1 MVRQSVRRGW
11 MVSAIALVLLV
22 SATSAYGQAQGSL
35 RGLVT
40 DEAGKGVPEAEIVM
54 NYVGDVEITVSLK
67 TNIRGEFTRAGLR
80 TGEWKM
86 TATKGE
92 LTGVQTVHVKINEMI
107 RVATLIIKVPTKGAG
122 TDTTGMTDKDIEA
135 RNKLMATMQAEF
147 DAGVAAI
154 ATAPDDAIAKLLVV
168 AGQIPNCAICHAKI
182 GDAHTKK
189 GDQVAAEASYKEA
202 IKLDPKLAD
211 PYAALAILYN
221 QQKKFDEARAMST
234 KANEL
239 LGASATGGDP
249 AALYNQGI
257 ILWNAGKFP
266 EAKVEFEKVIKLD
279 PKMAEAHF
287 RLGMANLN
295 LGQLPDAA
303 KAFEEYLKIA
313 PAGEN
318 AEMAKAILKQ
328 IK

>member
-221 QQKKFDEARAMST
+221 QQKKFDESSCGTRASSRRPKSSSKKSSSSIRRWPKPT
-234 KANEL
+234 SVSAWRTSIW
-239 LGASATGGDP
+239 ASCPTRQRP
-249 AALYNQGI
+249 LRNT
-257 ILWNAGKFP
+257 
-266 EAKVEFEKVIKLD
+266 
-279 PKMAEAHF
+279 
-287 RLGMANLN
+287 
-295 LGQLPDAA
+295 
-303 KAFEEYLKIA
+303 
-313 PAGEN
+313 
-318 AEMAKAILKQ
+318 
-328 IK
+328 

>member
-1 MVRQSVRRGW
+1 MVRQSLGRGW

-40 DEAGKGVPEAEIVM
+40 DEVGKGVPEAEIVM
-54 NYVGDVEITVSLK
+54 TYIGDVDITVTLK

-92 LTGVQTVHVKINEMI
+92 LTGSHKVRVMINELTRI
-107 RVATLIIKVPTKGAG
+107 ATLIIKVPKNTGA
-122 TDTTGMTDKDIEA
+122 TDTSAMTAKEVEV

-154 ATAPDDAIAKLLVV
+154 AMSPDDAIAKLLLV
-168 AGQIPNCAICHAKI
+168 AGQIPSCAICHAKI

-189 GDQVAAEASYKEA
+189 DDQAAAEASYKEA

-221 QQKKFDEARAMST
+221 QQKKFDDASAMSI

-266 EAKVEFEKVIKLD
+266 EAKAEFEKVIKLD
-279 PKMAEAHF
+279 STMAEAHF

-295 LGQLPDAA
+295 LSQLPDAA
-303 KAFEEYLKIA
+303 KAFEDYLKIA
-313 PAGEN
+313 PTGEN

>member
-1 MVRQSVRRGW
+1 MVRQSLRRGW
-11 MVSAIALVLLV
+11 MVSAIALGLLV
-22 SATSAYGQAQGSL
+22 SATSAYGQAQGSI
-35 RGLVT
+35 RGTVT
-40 DEAGKGVPEAEIVM
+40 DEAGAGVPEAEIIL
-54 NYVGDVEITVSLK
+54 NYVGDVEITVTLK

-86 TATKGE
+86 QATKGE
-92 LTGVQTVHVKINEMI
+92 LTGAQTIRVIINEMT
-107 RVATLIIKVPTKGAG
+107 RVAPLVIKVPVKGAG
-122 TDTTGMTDKDIEA
+122 TDTSGMTDKDIEA

-154 ATAPDDAIAKLLVV
+154 ATSPDDAIAKLLVV
-168 AGQIPNCAICHAKI
+168 AGQIPNCAICHSKI
-182 GDAHTKK
+182 GDANVKK

-202 IKLDPKLAD
+202 IKLDPELAD

-221 QQKKFDEARAMST
+221 QQKKFDEASAMST

-266 EAKVEFEKVIKLD
+266 EAKAEFEKVIKLD
-279 PKMAEAHF
+279 PKMAEAYF
-287 RLGMANLN
+287 RLGMVNLN

-313 PAGEN
+313 PTGEN
-318 AEMAKAILKQ
+318 AEMAKSILKQ